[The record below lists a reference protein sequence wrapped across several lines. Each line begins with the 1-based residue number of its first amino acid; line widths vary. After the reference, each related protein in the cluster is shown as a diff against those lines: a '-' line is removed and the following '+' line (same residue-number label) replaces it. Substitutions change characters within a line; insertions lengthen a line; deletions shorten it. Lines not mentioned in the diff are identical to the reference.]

1 MITKDKITE
10 IFCILRVDSARILM
24 PKCKAIHFHLVFK
37 SLAEAVRLVI
47 LYLFYKFR
55 ERFLSYS
62 SLQNIVLSIS
72 TTNKSHIFQFQK
84 ESEVHKIN
92 YS

>member
-24 PKCKAIHFHLVFK
+24 PKCKAMVFK

-84 ESEVHKIN
+84 GLEVHEIN

>member
-10 IFCILRVDSARILM
+10 IFCILRVNSARILM
-24 PKCKAIHFHLVFK
+24 PKCKAMVFK

-55 ERFLSYS
+55 DYRLNRRLGSAVRRLAY
-62 SLQNIVLSIS
+62 QP
-72 TTNKSHIFQFQK
+72 
-84 ESEVHKIN
+84 VHFRPGLRLNAIRRKTRRQ
-92 YS
+92 